1 MSTTVSAQVKHTN
14 YDELNQQVLKS
25 VFGDFPSS
33 KTSLGNSSSEYR
45 CVMCT
50 KNSRL
55 TKLKAIVDS
64 SECECV
70 IYYGI
75 DDSIGKIAALSEIFK
90 DAGFENILLRCQLL
104 NFAGS
109 MHASMC
115 LLVSKRPL
123 PLLLKED
130 LKDSH
135 QKNSFKYV
143 TTINQGL
150 TLNSPDLMFDSTKF
164 AFKTKKMEKIAKNK
178 HKKKLSKN

>member
-1 MSTTVSAQVKHTN
+1 
-14 YDELNQQVLKS
+14 
-25 VFGDFPSS
+25 
-33 KTSLGNSSSEYR
+33 
-45 CVMCT
+45 
-50 KNSRL
+50 
-55 TKLKAIVDS
+55 
-64 SECECV
+64 
-70 IYYGI
+70 
-75 DDSIGKIAALSEIFK
+75 
-90 DAGFENILLRCQLL
+90 
-104 NFAGS
+104 